1 VIRRV
6 KPVWILPFAVALL
19 AGCGGGGGGSSGTV
33 TLSGS
38 DYFHAATETV
48 SHSPAEC
55 AKDARIFATDAL
67 ALLAHS
73 GANAYPAD
81 LYYSIIHDDF
91 LDFEARTCEP
101 KVLGPPLRRRLTAK
115 QRAALVADL
124 PSVMAQVVRDGLG
137 GT

>member
-1 VIRRV
+1 M
-6 KPVWILPFAVALL
+6 KHVWILPFAAALL
-19 AGCGGGGGGSSGTV
+19 AGCGGGGHRATLTVPGYGPYPAQTITGTP
-33 TLSGS
+33 
-38 DYFHAATETV
+38 
-48 SHSPAEC
+48 SPAEC
-55 AKDARIFATDAL
+55 AKDARIFTRDAL

-81 LYYSIIHDDF
+81 LYYSIIREDF
-91 LDFEARTCEP
+91 DDFEARRCDP
-101 KVLGPPLRRRLTAK
+101 KVLGPPLRRGLAAK

>member
-1 VIRRV
+1 MQPRCSRGAAA
-6 KPVWILPFAVALL
+6 AV
-19 AGCGGGGGGSSGTV
+19 SSGRP
-33 TLSGS
+33 SPCR
-38 DYFHAATETV
+38 ATARIPRQTITGTP
-48 SHSPAEC
+48 SPAEC
-55 AKDARIFATDAL
+55 AKDARIFTRDAL

-81 LYYSIIHDDF
+81 LYYSIIREDF
-91 LDFEARTCEP
+91 DDFEARRCEP
-101 KVLGPPLRRRLTAK
+101 KVLGPPLRRGLTPK

>member
-1 VIRRV
+1 V
-6 KPVWILPFAVALL
+6 KRVWILPFAAALL
-19 AGCGGGGGGSSGTV
+19 AGCGGGGHRATLTVPGYGPYPAQTITGTP
-33 TLSGS
+33 
-38 DYFHAATETV
+38 
-48 SHSPAEC
+48 SPAEC
-55 AKDARIFATDAL
+55 AKDARIFTRDAL

-81 LYYSIIHDDF
+81 LYYSIIREDF
-91 LDFEARTCEP
+91 DDFEARRCDP
-101 KVLGPPLRRRLTAK
+101 KVLGPPLRRGLTPK

>member
-1 VIRRV
+1 MKR
-6 KPVWILPFAVALL
+6 VWILPFAVALL
-19 AGCGGGGGGSSGTV
+19 AGCGGGGSSSGTV

-55 AKDARIFATDAL
+55 AEDARIFTRDAL

-81 LYYSIIHDDF
+81 LYYSIIRDDF
-91 LDFEARTCEP
+91 ADFEARRCEP
-101 KVLGPPLRRRLTAK
+101 KVLGPPLRRGMTAK
-115 QRAALVADL
+115 QRAALIADL

>member
-6 KPVWILPFAVALL
+6 KRVWILPFAAALL
-19 AGCGGGGGGSSGTV
+19 AGCGGGGSGTV
-33 TLSGS
+33 TFSGNGE
-38 DYFHAATETV
+38 FHAATETV

-55 AKDARIFATDAL
+55 AEDARIFTSDAL

-73 GANAYPAD
+73 GASAAYPAD
-81 LYYSIIHDDF
+81 LYYSIIRDVF
-91 LDFEARTCEP
+91 ADFEARRCGP
-101 KVLGPPLRRRLTAK
+101 RVLGPPLRRSLTAK

-124 PSVMAQVVRDGLG
+124 PNVMAQVVRDGLG